1 VSIETEDVSR
11 RNIKLYE
18 SNMSE
23 EGRIEIITKQ
33 DEI

>member
-1 VSIETEDVSR
+1 MSIETEDVSR